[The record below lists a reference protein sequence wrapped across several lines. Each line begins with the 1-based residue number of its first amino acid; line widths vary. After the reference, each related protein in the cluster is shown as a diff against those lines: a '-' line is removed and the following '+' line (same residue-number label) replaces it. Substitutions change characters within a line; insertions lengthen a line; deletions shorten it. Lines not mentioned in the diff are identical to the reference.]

1 MCLSP
6 GAISLRSR
14 WVLGDAVGVPQPRAT
29 PLLLSTTLR
38 PRSRGPGRPP
48 SQPQLSAPA
57 GRLPKAAAVGKTS
70 GGTAVPR
77 GAPLLLR
84 RLSLSA
90 LAPLSACAWA
100 RELFNKE

>member
-6 GAISLRSR
+6 GAASLQSR
-14 WVLGDAVGVPQPRAT
+14 WVPWGSPSSVPP
-29 PLLLSTTLR
+29 PCSSPLSTTLR

-48 SQPQLSAPA
+48 SQPQRSAPA

-77 GAPLLLR
+77 GAPLPLR